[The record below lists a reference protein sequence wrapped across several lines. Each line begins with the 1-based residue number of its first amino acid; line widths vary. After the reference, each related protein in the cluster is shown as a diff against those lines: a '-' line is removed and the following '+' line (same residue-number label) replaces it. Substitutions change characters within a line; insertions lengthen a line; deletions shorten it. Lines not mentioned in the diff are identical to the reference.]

1 VAQAFLPVRF
11 SADVSY
17 YQRNL
22 PHWHPDGAALFIT
35 WRLFGSLC
43 SSGRGLR
50 KDARSAFLG
59 MDRELDRARMGPVW
73 LKDERVARSVV
84 DALRYG
90 QQQLGLYRLMAF
102 ALVANHVHLL
112 IQPNSDLSRITPTV
126 KGFTAREANKIL
138 GRTGQPFWQ
147 DESFDDWVRNR
158 DELNRTIRYV
168 DRHPVFAGLAQSI
181 EVYPWSSACAQ

>member
-1 VAQAFLPVRF
+1 MAQAFLPVRF
-11 SADVSY
+11 STVVSY

-35 WRLFGSLC
+35 WRLFSSLR
-43 SSGRGLR
+43 SSGWGLR
-50 KDARSAFLG
+50 KDARSAFLA

-73 LKDERVARSVV
+73 LKDERIAKSVV
-84 DALRYG
+84 DALRFG
-90 QQQLGLYRLMAF
+90 QEQLGLYRPMAF

-112 IQPNSDLSRITPTV
+112 IQPHSDLSKITRTV

-147 DESFDDWVRNR
+147 DESFDHWVRNR
-158 DELNRTIRYV
+158 DELNRTIRYIE
-168 DRHPVFAGLAQSI
+168 RNPVFAGLAQSI
-181 EVYPWSSACAQ
+181 EVYPWSSACTQ